1 MRGAERLVHGNWPRP
16 ARVALAALFLVGAAG
31 GCAPDTGED
40 ARLPRSEP
48 TTRSGP
54 DLSDAGL
61 WLSFE
66 DTTVDYDGS
75 TAYPDALGGPYAG
88 RVVTANGGRVEQV
101 SGADGR
107 GAAVAFPAK
116 CTTSSGCPSAMVEVL
131 PSPALNPGGDD
142 FEYGA
147 SVWLSPD
154 QTTTGSNIVQ
164 KGRFGT
170 AGGQW
175 KLQVDNLAGEPSCV
189 LRSGDDQLIARSSV
203 SIADSAWHHVVC
215 QRDQEGLSIR
225 VDDTVDREDGRSGSV
240 SNQWPVRVGS
250 PGVGDDDDHFH
261 GRIDNVFLRIG
272 PPA

>member
-1 MRGAERLVHGNWPRP
+1 MRGAGRVVHGGRPRP
-16 ARVALAALFLVGAAG
+16 ARVALAALLLVGAAG
-31 GCAPDTGED
+31 GCASDTGQD
-40 ARLPRSEP
+40 ARLPRPESR
-48 TTRSGP
+48 TQSAP
-54 DLSDAGL
+54 DLSDADL

-66 DTTVDYDGS
+66 RTTVDYDGS
-75 TAYPDALGGPYAG
+75 KAYPDALGGPFAG
-88 RVVTANGGRVEQV
+88 RVVTANGGRVEEV

-107 GAAVAFPAK
+107 GTAVAFPAT
-116 CTTSSGCPSAMVEVL
+116 CTAPGGCPSAMVEIL
-131 PSPALNPGGDD
+131 PSPALNPGDDD

-147 SVWLSPD
+147 SVWLSSD
-154 QTTTGSNIVQ
+154 QTTTGSNIMQ
-164 KGRFGT
+164 KGRFGS

-215 QRDQEGLSIR
+215 RRDQDGLSIR
-225 VDDTVDREDGRSGSV
+225 VDDTVDRVDGRTGSV

-261 GRIDNVFLRIG
+261 GRVDDVYLRID
-272 PPA
+272 PPS